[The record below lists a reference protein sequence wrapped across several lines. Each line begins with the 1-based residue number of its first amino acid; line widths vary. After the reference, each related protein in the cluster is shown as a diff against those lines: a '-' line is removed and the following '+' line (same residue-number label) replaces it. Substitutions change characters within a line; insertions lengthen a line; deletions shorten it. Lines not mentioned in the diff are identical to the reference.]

1 MDAKYV
7 YDQITGR
14 KYILL
19 FALAVAALFTFL
31 ADVFVGPAQLSIKEV
46 LLAVFAKTSVEPTT
60 QVVVWNIRLPIAL
73 MAVVIGS
80 SLSMAG
86 AQMQTIL
93 NNSLASPYTLGVSS
107 AAGFGAALSLVIGV
121 NMPASAFLFA
131 MLSCLLM
138 YFATRKI
145 EFSSEVMIL
154 LGIAVLFFFNSLTA
168 GLEYIASEQQLQ
180 ALVFW
185 LMGSLQRTTWL
196 KLGISTIVLFI
207 IALALAKDVWKLT
220 AMRLGDEK
228 AKSMGIDIERIR
240 FKVFTCVSFLTAT
253 AVCFVGTIGFIGL
266 VAPHVAR
273 MLVGDDQRFFIPAS
287 VLAGAVL
294 LSGASVLSKLI
305 VPGAILPIGIV
316 TSLVGV
322 PFFSYLV
329 IRRRRRYG

>member
-1 MDAKYV
+1 
-7 YDQITGR
+7 
-14 KYILL
+14 
-19 FALAVAALFTFL
+19 
-31 ADVFVGPAQLSIKEV
+31 
-46 LLAVFAKTSVEPTT
+46 
-60 QVVVWNIRLPIAL
+60 
-73 MAVVIGS
+73 
-80 SLSMAG
+80 
-86 AQMQTIL
+86 
-93 NNSLASPYTLGVSS
+93 
-107 AAGFGAALSLVIGV
+107 
-121 NMPASAFLFA
+121 
-131 MLSCLLM
+131 MLSCLLI
-138 YFATRKI
+138 YFVARKI

-196 KLGISTIVLFI
+196 KLGISTMVLFI

-228 AKSMGIDIERIR
+228 AKSLGIDIERIR

-322 PFFSYLV
+322 PFFSYLI